1 MALCGAP
8 VISEWGTTN
17 TLDVKHRADDELFDK
32 NFGEKIP
39 TSQPS
44 IETVSLSQESE
55 PARDSIEEYLTYLIS
70 HLNLRRGNKLEE
82 TFNLFYS
89 NTF

>member
-1 MALCGAP
+1 ML
-8 VISEWGTTN
+8 N
-17 TLDVKHRADDELFDK
+17 TELMMSFLTK
-32 NFGEKIP
+32 ILEKKIP